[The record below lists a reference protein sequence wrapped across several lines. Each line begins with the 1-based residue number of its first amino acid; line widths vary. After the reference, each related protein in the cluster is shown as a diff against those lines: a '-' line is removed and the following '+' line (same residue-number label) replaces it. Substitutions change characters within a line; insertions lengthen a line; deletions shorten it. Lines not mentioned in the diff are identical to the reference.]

1 MLLLRESLAIFRRNP
16 LITTTVIFLI
26 AAASMGQV
34 LSLGALYPIL
44 QVVASDE
51 ASNTPSSNG
60 AVFVQLLSKIGA
72 APTLTNFLLL
82 FVVLGIGYS
91 ILNWF
96 ADTFQGIHLRNFES
110 SIRQELLETAV
121 YADWLYLKGL
131 KHGEFINVI
140 TQEATQYRHVVKYAL
155 ITFGSFL
162 QFAVLLIYAL
172 YLNWKLTVLGI
183 FIFGA
188 GSLVLIPILSTT
200 AQLGHYATQLANN
213 MANRLIAAL
222 RSYKT
227 AKAFS
232 LELYLVRSLQPSFR
246 EVASN
251 YFHQGVLISGQY
263 AIMEIIAFVAIST
276 MLFAGLNVL
285 GVPKADLF
293 IVLVLLFRAL
303 PQARNGIDNYHRG
316 FGSIASVQAVRR
328 HLGAAQIARERQ
340 GGLPVPEGWRRIE
353 FRNVSF
359 AYPADE
365 PIIKDFSTRIHRG
378 EFWAIVGPSG
388 SGKTTLLDILLG
400 LLVPQEG
407 QVSVDGAGL
416 EGVDLPSW
424 HSQFFYLGQEAFA
437 FAGTLRENLMWG
449 SSRHLTDTDLVSAL
463 RAAKLDHV
471 LDKDVGENGCNLSG
485 GEKQRLAL
493 ARLFLRQANILVLD
507 EPTTGLDAVTEKEIF
522 ESIATFFKGR
532 TLIMVT
538 HREELTLGA
547 DHIIRFTE
555 EGFRIEA
562 RTSASPVRAE

>member
-16 LITTTVIFLI
+16 LTTTTVIFLI

-34 LSLGALYPIL
+34 FSLGALYPIL

-51 ASNTPSSNG
+51 APNTPSSNG

-227 AKAFS
+227 AKALS
-232 LELYLVRSLQPSFR
+232 L
-246 EVASN
+246 
-251 YFHQGVLISGQY
+251 
-263 AIMEIIAFVAIST
+263 
-276 MLFAGLNVL
+276 
-285 GVPKADLF
+285 
-293 IVLVLLFRAL
+293 
-303 PQARNGIDNYHRG
+303 
-316 FGSIASVQAVRR
+316 
-328 HLGAAQIARERQ
+328 
-340 GGLPVPEGWRRIE
+340 
-353 FRNVSF
+353 
-359 AYPADE
+359 
-365 PIIKDFSTRIHRG
+365 
-378 EFWAIVGPSG
+378 
-388 SGKTTLLDILLG
+388 
-400 LLVPQEG
+400 
-407 QVSVDGAGL
+407 
-416 EGVDLPSW
+416 
-424 HSQFFYLGQEAFA
+424 
-437 FAGTLRENLMWG
+437 
-449 SSRHLTDTDLVSAL
+449 
-463 RAAKLDHV
+463 
-471 LDKDVGENGCNLSG
+471 
-485 GEKQRLAL
+485 
-493 ARLFLRQANILVLD
+493 
-507 EPTTGLDAVTEKEIF
+507 
-522 ESIATFFKGR
+522 
-532 TLIMVT
+532 
-538 HREELTLGA
+538 
-547 DHIIRFTE
+547 
-555 EGFRIEA
+555 
-562 RTSASPVRAE
+562 

>member
-16 LITTTVIFLI
+16 LTTTTVIFLI

-34 LSLGALYPIL
+34 FSLGALYPIL
-44 QVVASDE
+44 QFVSSDE
-51 ASNTPSSNG
+51 ASNAPSSKG

-82 FVVLGIGYS
+82 FVVLGVGYS

-140 TQEATQYRHVVKYAL
+140 TQEATQYKHVVKYAL

-172 YLNWKLTVLGI
+172 YLSWKLTVLGV

-200 AQLGHYATQLANN
+200 AQLGHNATQLANN

-227 AKAFS
+227 AKALS

-263 AIMEIIAFVAIST
+263 AMMEIIAFVAIST

-285 GVPKADLF
+285 GVPKVDLF

-303 PQARNGIDNYHRG
+303 PQVRIGIDNYHRG
-316 FGSIASVQAVRR
+316 FGSIASVHAVRG
-328 HLGAAQIARERQ
+328 HLSAAQVARERQ
-340 GGLPVPEGWRRIE
+340 GGLPVPEGWRQIE
-353 FRNVSF
+353 FSNVSF
-359 AYPADE
+359 AYPAGE
-365 PIIKDFSTRIHRG
+365 PIIKDFSIGIHRG
-378 EFWAIVGPSG
+378 EFWAILGPSG
-388 SGKTTLLDILLG
+388 CGKTTLLDILLG

-407 QVSVDGAGL
+407 QVSVDGVGL
-416 EGVDLPSW
+416 ESVDLPSW
-424 HSQFFYLGQEAFA
+424 HNQFFYLGQEAFA

-449 SSRHLTDTDLVSAL
+449 SSRHLTDTELVSAL
-463 RAAKLDHV
+463 RAARLDDA

-493 ARLFLRQANILVLD
+493 ARLFLRQANIVVLD
-507 EPTTGLDAVTEKEIF
+507 EPTTGLDVVTEKEIF
-522 ESIATFFKGR
+522 ESIASFFKGR

-538 HREELTLGA
+538 HREELTPGA

-555 EGFRIEA
+555 EGVRVEA
-562 RTSASPVRAE
+562 RSSASPVRAE